1 MRGVENKK
9 RVEAEAINTA
19 FKRSINGFQGI
30 FDRLLNELI
39 LVNQRVDQLEQQ
51 IAAYELKQGTAAT
64 QRIAE
69 KTFIS

>member
-1 MRGVENKK
+1 MDNKK
-9 RVEAEAINTA
+9 RVEVEAINKA
-19 FKRSINGFQGI
+19 FVRSVSGFQGI

-39 LVNQRVDQLEQQ
+39 FVNQRVDQLEQQ

>member
-9 RVEAEAINTA
+9 RVEVEAINKA
-19 FKRSINGFQGI
+19 FVRSVSGFQGI

-51 IAAYELKQGTAAT
+51 IAAYELKQGITKT
-64 QRIAE
+64 QQIAE
-69 KTFIS
+69 ETFS

>member
-9 RVEAEAINTA
+9 RVEAEAINKA
-19 FKRSINGFQGI
+19 FIRSVNGFQGI

-51 IAAYELKQGTAAT
+51 IAAYELKQGITKT
-64 QRIAE
+64 QSIAE
-69 KTFIS
+69 ETFIS